1 MTNSYDNKKNI
12 PSIELIRKKINKFLS
27 VHKIES
33 VIIRVNTLKNRS
45 ITYRKNC
52 IYISLPDDKNLD
64 EINAYSVKE
73 CVDSLGITKNT
84 INVKITSSQN
94 EIKLF
99 AITPNKKRHNRGV
112 KYAFPSAKA
121 FPQTSS
127 GKGGKPKSHSR
138 KTSYSSISELISFEP
153 GHGTGRNKK

>member
-1 MTNSYDNKKNI
+1 MRILILANYDLGLYKFRK
-12 PSIELIRKKINKFLS
+12 ELIEELLNLG
-27 VHKIES
+27 HE
-33 VIIRVNTLKNRS
+33 
-45 ITYRKNC
+45 